1 MGILGELWVKLG
13 LKNDGLKKGLNE
25 SKGEVSKFSQMMGKL
40 GGVIGAAF
48 SVAAII
54 KFSKETSELA
64 NRMAGVR
71 SAFEKIA
78 SPNLLNN
85 LRKAT
90 RGTVDDLQLMQRAV
104 QAKNF
109 NIPLENLATYLE
121 FATKRARETGQSVDY
136 LVDSIVTGLGRQSVL
151 ILDNLGISAKEI
163 RDRMKDGGSM
173 ADAVGEIIKKSMG
186 EGAQEIDNAV
196 LATERLSAAW
206 TNLKIAIGENTGG
219 IWNGLKGVLAAE
231 LEKATAILN
240 SNSLNGWQKFFAFNP
255 ITGLLMKMSGTF
267 DRAFDKD
274 ALKAA
279 QDAMEAGPEVPN
291 GFKYAKNQD
300 GIPDEVEQRKGLIQ
314 ILEDEIKKKTEI
326 RDLSGNEQEI
336 DSLNEEI
343 KKLEE
348 KLKLLKM
355 TKEERVEYYKSQ
367 TPQIERV
374 DGVFDLDSLKD
385 NTQRGIDILE
395 QGRQAWMQKG
405 EELGEITLQQQA
417 MINEAASMISNSLVA
432 GVSGSLNELA
442 NVIAGV
448 EGANVG
454 SVVSALL
461 SPLADAC
468 ISAGLLIMTTGEGI
482 ETLRNSLTTFL
493 GVGAIAAGA
502 ALMAVGFAAK
512 TGLAA
517 IGNGKRGSAA
527 AISSGGYTS
536 YTGGY
541 GVNTNNYSQQN
552 NDYRLTTTLKGQDLL
567 LAIERTQ
574 NNRRR

>member
-1 MGILGELWVKLG
+1 
-13 LKNDGLKKGLNE
+13 
-25 SKGEVSKFSQMMGKL
+25 
-40 GGVIGAAF
+40 
-48 SVAAII
+48 
-54 KFSKETSELA
+54 
-64 NRMAGVR
+64 
-71 SAFEKIA
+71 
-78 SPNLLNN
+78 
-85 LRKAT
+85 
-90 RGTVDDLQLMQRAV
+90 
-104 QAKNF
+104 
-109 NIPLENLATYLE
+109 
-121 FATKRARETGQSVDY
+121 
-136 LVDSIVTGLGRQSVL
+136 
-151 ILDNLGISAKEI
+151 
-163 RDRMKDGGSM
+163 
-173 ADAVGEIIKKSMG
+173 
-186 EGAQEIDNAV
+186 
-196 LATERLSAAW
+196 
-206 TNLKIAIGENTGG
+206 
-219 IWNGLKGVLAAE
+219 
-231 LEKATAILN
+231 
-240 SNSLNGWQKFFAFNP
+240 
-255 ITGLLMKMSGTF
+255 
-267 DRAFDKD
+267 
-274 ALKAA
+274 
-279 QDAMEAGPEVPN
+279 
-291 GFKYAKNQD
+291 
-300 GIPDEVEQRKGLIQ
+300 
-314 ILEDEIKKKTEI
+314 
-326 RDLSGNEQEI
+326 
-336 DSLNEEI
+336 
-343 KKLEE
+343 
-348 KLKLLKM
+348 
-355 TKEERVEYYKSQ
+355 
-367 TPQIERV
+367 
-374 DGVFDLDSLKD
+374 
-385 NTQRGIDILE
+385 
-395 QGRQAWMQKG
+395 MQKG

>member
-13 LKNDGLKKGLNE
+13 LKNEGLKKGLNA
-25 SKGEVSKFSQMMGKL
+25 SKREVSKFSQMMGKL

-48 SVAAII
+48 SIAAIT

-64 NRMAGVR
+64 NKMAGVR
-71 SAFEKIA
+71 SAFDKIA
-78 SPNLLNN
+78 SPNLLAN

-90 RGTVDDLQLMQRAV
+90 RGTVDDLQLMQKAV

-136 LVDSIVTGLGRQSVL
+136 LVDSIITGLGRQSVM
-151 ILDNLGISAKEI
+151 ILDNLGLSAAEI
-163 RDRMKDGGSM
+163 RDKMKDGGSM

-186 EGAQEIDNAV
+186 EGVQEIDNAV
-196 LATERLSAAW
+196 LATERLTAAW
-206 TNLKIAIGENTGG
+206 TNFKIAIGENTGG

-240 SNSLNGWQKFFAFNP
+240 SNTLNGWQKFFAFNP

-291 GFKYAKNQD
+291 GFKYATNQD

-336 DSLNEEI
+336 DRLNEEI

-355 TKEERVEYYKSQ
+355 TKEERLEYYKSQ
-367 TPQIERV
+367 FVPIEKV
-374 DGVFDLDSLKD
+374 DGIFDLDAMQSNLDKGIAILNEGHKAWLQKSAQMGQAAAEEQQKLD
-385 NTQRGIDILE
+385 EMTQHFN
-395 QGRQAWMQKG
+395 QAIVAG
-405 EELGEITLQQQA
+405 
-417 MINEAASMISNSLVA
+417 ISN
-432 GVSGSLNELA
+432 GMQELFK
-442 NVIAGV
+442 VIAGV
-448 EGANVG
+448 EGANIG
-454 SVVSALL
+454 SAVQALL
-461 SPLADAC
+461 TPMADALA
-468 ISAGLLIMTTGEGI
+468 SAGQMIIAEGVAV
-482 ETLRNSLTTFL
+482 EAFKKSLKSL
-493 GVGAIAAGA
+493 NGLPAIAAGG
-502 ALMAVGFAAK
+502 ALVAVASAVK
-512 TGLAA
+512 AGLQA
-517 IGNGKRGSAA
+517 IGNNPKGAGSYSGATSYA
-527 AISSGGYTS
+527 GGYS
-536 YTGGY
+536 
-541 GVNTNNYSQQN
+541 VNTNNYSNQQS
-552 NDYRLTTTLKGQDLL
+552 DYTLTTTLKGQDLL

-574 NNRRR
+574 NNNRR